1 MPQALQDLDEVLNDR
16 TLGVHL
22 NGVTKLL
29 NVFKSL
35 TLSESLC
42 VVIQEVEVVDGKPVQ
57 NNPLFRLCSCIQ
69 KKHRKL
75 LSRPFTLNPRQLMRL
90 QKHAEN
96 I

>member
-22 NGVTKLL
+22 NGITKLL

-57 NNPLFRLCSCIQ
+57 
-69 KKHRKL
+69 
-75 LSRPFTLNPRQLMRL
+75 
-90 QKHAEN
+90 
-96 I
+96 